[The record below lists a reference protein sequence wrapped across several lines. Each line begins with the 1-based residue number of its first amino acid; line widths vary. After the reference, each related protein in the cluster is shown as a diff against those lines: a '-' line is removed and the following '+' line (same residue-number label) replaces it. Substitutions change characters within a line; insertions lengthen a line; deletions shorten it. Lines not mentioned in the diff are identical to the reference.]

1 MERPDL
7 PTNGT
12 LTAASAV
19 PSLKLVCFAWDNGR
33 RFETKRSLAF
43 LLITGLTLVLSASGA
58 SAGPPERVEI
68 PDEAFEDSHRGNEP

>member
-1 MERPDL
+1 M
-7 PTNGT
+7 TVSG
-12 LTAASAV
+12 AV
-19 PSLKLVCFAWDNGR
+19 PSLKLARFAWDNGR

-68 PDEAFEDSHRGNEP
+68 PDEAFQDGHRANEP